1 MDDYKERLFDE
12 TFENVCGDMRRRRDI
27 DARFSKEELEGVLKA
42 LYILHG
48 NDWEGRGEIRDII
61 NEATIAACE
70 LVLSEWQ
77 TKDE

>member
-1 MDDYKERLFDE
+1 MEDYREQLFDE
-12 TFENVCGDMRRRRDI
+12 TFENVCGDMKRRRDK
-27 DARFSKEELEGVLKA
+27 DPRFTKEEMEGLLKA
-42 LYILHG
+42 LRIHHG

-77 TKDE
+77 NEDK